1 MLFLVSRIII
11 PLLWRKYNNN
21 NNKTKDFLRT
31 TEKRGIRGKNYPK
44 NKTFYHAIPNCQNG
58 HGVDRIGTIPKNL
71 YLTDR
76 GICASGKGRRYRRT
90 LEFFEGGKFVFLGEG
105 WPKNETID
113 RSFRSS
119 EPFRCFVV

>member
-31 TEKRGIRGKNYPK
+31 TEKGGIKWKNYPK

-76 GICASGKGRRYRRT
+76 GISASGKGRRYRRT

-105 WPKNETID
+105 WPKNEMID